1 MREVTLIV
9 YRDTR
14 RALHNWRGN
23 LIDNDSG
30 RSIARTA
37 WVHSRRQAVL
47 AGTTQALEQGY
58 KVWFAGS
65 VSSAD

>member
-1 MREVTLIV
+1 MKEVTLIV
-9 YRDTR
+9 YRDAR

-23 LIDNDSG
+23 LIDNRSG

-37 WVHSRRQAVL
+37 WVHSRRQAVI

-58 KVWFAGS
+58 KIWFAGDPI
-65 VSSAD
+65 AKD